1 MNALIRNTI
10 NEAMGMKLNSDV
22 IIGMEV
28 HVQLDTKTKLFCGC
42 ATQGSDEP
50 NTRTCVTC
58 LGMPGSKPRLNKKA
72 VEYALKLALATNS
85 KISKKLVFSRK
96 SYFYPDMA
104 KNFQISQYEIPL
116 ATKGKIRLKN
126 GKEIGL
132 TRIHMEED
140 PAALVHIG
148 SMQKSPYVL
157 VDYNRSGNP
166 LLEVV
171 TEPELESAEEAREFM
186 NQLITVLGYLGI
198 FDEKKCIIKADA
210 NVSVKESG
218 YVRSEIKNIT
228 GFKEIERALKYEI
241 GRQRKELS
249 EGKKL
254 KQETRAWDSD
264 NGVTFSLRTKETEE
278 DYGYILEPDLTL
290 VEITEEFVSKIKKEM
305 PELAHEKIARFTE
318 KHKLRKEDAEIIA
331 AEKEIAELFEKVAG
345 HVNPELAAKW
355 IRRELSRV
363 LNYSKKTLGDVGD
376 IETHLIDLLKSVEK
390 KVITDATAQKLMEKL
405 VEKPFDVLK
414 HIGEEGL
421 AALSDKK
428 EIEKYCKEAI
438 AENPKAAEDYK
449 KGEEKALHFI
459 IGQVMKKT
467 KGKATPKEVNEILK
481 RLIKLL

>member
-1 MNALIRNTI
+1 MIVLIKSIIKVAIR
-10 NEAMGMKLNSDV
+10 MKFKSDT
-22 IIGMEV
+22 IIGLEV

-72 VEYALKLALATNS
+72 VEYALKLALAANS
-85 KISKKLVFSRK
+85 KISEKLIFSRK
-96 SYFYPDMA
+96 SYFYPDMT

-116 ATKGKIRLKN
+116 ATRGKIILKN

-132 TRIHMEED
+132 IRIHLEED

-166 LLEVV
+166 LVEVV
-171 TEPELESAEEAREFM
+171 TEPELESPEEAREFM
-186 NQLITVLGYLGI
+186 KQLITVLGYLGI
-198 FDEKKCIIKADA
+198 FDINNCIIKADA

-228 GFKEIERALKYEI
+228 GFKEIERALRYEVE
-241 GRQRKELS
+241 RQRKEIK

-254 KQETRAWDSD
+254 KQETRAWDSS

-290 VEITEEFVSKIKKEM
+290 VEITSEWINSIKKEM
-305 PELAHEKIARFTE
+305 PELAHNKIAKFTS
-318 KHKLRKEDAEIIA
+318 KHKIKKEDAEIIA
-331 AEKEIAELFEKVAG
+331 AEKDMAELFEKVAE
-345 HVNPELAAKW
+345 HVHPELAAKW

-363 LNYSKKTLGDVGD
+363 LNYSGKALKD
-376 IETHLIDLLKSVEK
+376 IDNIEKHMIDLLKSVEK
-390 KVITDATAQKLMEKL
+390 KTITETTAQRLIEKL
-405 VEKPFDVLK
+405 IEKPFDILK
-414 HIGEEGL
+414 HIEEEGL
-421 AALSDKK
+421 NALSDKK

-438 AENPKAAEDYK
+438 SENQKAVEDYK
-449 KGEEKALHFI
+449 KGEKKALHFVV
-459 IGQVMKKT
+459 GQVMKKT

-481 RLIKLL
+481 KLIGK

>member
-1 MNALIRNTI
+1 
-10 NEAMGMKLNSDV
+10 MKFKSDT
-22 IIGMEV
+22 IIGLEV
-28 HVQLDTKTKLFCGC
+28 HVQPDTKTKLFCGC
-42 ATQGSDEP
+42 ATQGNDEP

-58 LGMPGSKPRLNKKA
+58 LGMPGSKPKLNKKA

-85 KISKKLVFSRK
+85 KISKELIFSRK

-104 KNFQISQYEIPL
+104 KNFQISQYEVPL

-132 TRIHMEED
+132 IRIHLEED

-171 TEPELESAEEAREFM
+171 TEPELESPEEAREFM
-186 NQLITVLGYLGI
+186 KQLITLLGYLGI
-198 FDEKKCIIKADA
+198 FDVNNCIIKADA

-218 YVRSEIKNIT
+218 YLRVEIKNIT
-228 GFKEIERALKYEI
+228 GFKEIERALRYEVE
-241 GRQRKELS
+241 RQKKEIEEARKI
-249 EGKKL
+249 
-254 KQETRAWDSD
+254 KQETRAWDSE

-290 VEITEEFVSKIKKEM
+290 VEITDKWVDEIKKEM
-305 PELAHEKIARFTE
+305 PELAHDKIAKFVE

-331 AEKEIAELFEKVAG
+331 AEKEIAELFEKVAE
-345 HVNPELAAKW
+345 HVSPELAAKW

-363 LNYSKKTLGDVGD
+363 LNYSGKTLKDVD
-376 IETHLIDLLKSVEK
+376 NIEKHLIDLLKSVEK
-390 KVITDATAQKLMEKL
+390 KAITDATAQRLIEKL
-405 VEKPFDVLK
+405 IEKPFDVLK
-414 HIGEEGL
+414 HIEEEGL

-428 EIEKYCKEAI
+428 ELEKYCKEAI
-438 AENPKAAEDYK
+438 AENPKAVEDYR

-481 RLIKLL
+481 RLIK